1 MRKPEVIKGL
11 RVLFVV
17 AVAVMMF
24 AGCKSKSYIPVTQQL
39 HDSVRTEVRTETVYV
54 KDTAYIEIPKQTA
67 EAILPDTQKSSLE
80 NDFATSD
87 AWVTP
92 DGMLHHTLETKP
104 QEMPFEYD
112 KKIEKQE
119 STTQKT
125 GTNTIVETKY
135 VEKELTWWQ
144 QTEIYGFRVLA
155 ALLVV
160 VVIWKFRNPIMSFI
174 RKLI

>member
-1 MRKPEVIKGL
+1 MRGAGIIRGM
-11 RVLFVV
+11 F
-17 AVAVMMF
+17 AAMAVMLF
-24 AGCKSKSYIPVTQQL
+24 AGCRTQRYMPVTQQL
-39 HDSVRTEVRTETVYV
+39 RDSIRTEVRTETVYV
-54 KDTAYIEIPKQTA
+54 KDTAYIEIPRQTA
-67 EAILPDTQKSSLE
+67 EATLPDTLKSSLE
-80 NDFATSD
+80 NDYAFSD

-112 KKIEKQE
+112 KKVEKQD
-119 STTQKT
+119 STTHKS
-125 GTNTIVETKY
+125 GTETIVETKY

-160 VVIWKFRNPIMSFI
+160 FVLWKFRSPIMSFI

>member
-1 MRKPEVIKGL
+1 
-11 RVLFVV
+11 
-17 AVAVMMF
+17 MF
-24 AGCKSKSYIPVTQQL
+24 SGFFLTGCRTQRYMPVTQQL
-39 HDSVRTEVRTETVYV
+39 RDSVRTEVRTETVYV
-54 KDTAYIEIPKQTA
+54 KDTAYIEIPQQTA
-67 EAILPDTQKSSLE
+67 ESIVPDTLKSSLE

-112 KKIEKQE
+112 KQVERKD
-119 STTQKT
+119 STTHKT

-155 ALLVV
+155 ALLVIGLV
-160 VVIWKFRNPIMSFI
+160 WKYRKAIVAFI

>member
-1 MRKPEVIKGL
+1 MKQIIVIFL
-11 RVLFVV
+11 FCVLLT
-17 AVAVMMF
+17 
-24 AGCKSKSYIPVTQQL
+24 GCRTQRYMPVTQQL
-39 HDSVRTEVRTETVYV
+39 RDSIRTEVRTETVYV
-54 KDTAYIEIPKQTA
+54 KDTAYIEIPRQTA
-67 EAILPDTQKSSLE
+67 EATLPDTLKSSLE
-80 NDFATSD
+80 NDYAFSD

-112 KKIEKQE
+112 KQVERKD
-119 STTQKT
+119 STTHKT

-155 ALLVV
+155 ALLIVFMV
-160 VVIWKFRNPIMSFI
+160 WKFRSPIMSFI

>member
-1 MRKPEVIKGL
+1 MKQIIL
-11 RVLFVV
+11 ILFSG
-17 AVAVMMF
+17 F
-24 AGCKSKSYIPVTQQL
+24 FLTGCRTQRYMPVTQQL
-39 HDSVRTEVRTETVYV
+39 RDSVRTEVRTETVYV
-54 KDTAYIEIPKQTA
+54 KDTAYIEIPQQTA
-67 EAILPDTQKSSLE
+67 ESIVPDTLKSSLE

-112 KKIEKQE
+112 KQVERKD
-119 STTQKT
+119 STTHKT

-155 ALLVV
+155 ALLAIGFV
-160 VVIWKFRNPIMSFI
+160 WKYRKAIVAFI

>member
-1 MRKPEVIKGL
+1 MKQIIVIFLFG
-11 RVLFVV
+11 VLLT
-17 AVAVMMF
+17 
-24 AGCKSKSYIPVTQQL
+24 GCRTQRYMPVTQQL
-39 HDSVRTEVRTETVYV
+39 HDSIRTEVRTETVYV
-54 KDTAYIEIPKQTA
+54 KDTAYIEIPRQTA
-67 EAILPDTQKSSLE
+67 EATLPDTLKSSLE

-112 KKIEKQE
+112 KQVERKD
-119 STTQKT
+119 STTHKT
-125 GTNTIVETKY
+125 GTKTIVETKY

-155 ALLVV
+155 AVLVIGLV
-160 VVIWKFRNPIMSFI
+160 WKYRKAIMTFI
-174 RKLI
+174 RKII

>member
-1 MRKPEVIKGL
+1 MKQLILISLLG
-11 RVLFVV
+11 VLL
-17 AVAVMMF
+17 
-24 AGCKSKSYIPVTQQL
+24 AGCRTKSYMPVTQQL
-39 HDSVRTEVRTETVYV
+39 RDSVRTEVRTETVYV

-67 EAILPDTQKSSLE
+67 ESVIPDTLKSSLE

-92 DGMLHHTLETKP
+92 DGMLHHTLETKA

-112 KKIEKQE
+112 KEVERKD
-119 STTQKT
+119 STTHKT

-155 ALLVV
+155 VLLV
-160 VVIWKFRNPIMSFI
+160 IGLLWKFRKAIMAFI

>member
-1 MRKPEVIKGL
+1 MKQIIVILLFG
-11 RVLFVV
+11 VLLT
-17 AVAVMMF
+17 
-24 AGCKSKSYIPVTQQL
+24 GCRTQRYMPVTQQL
-39 HDSVRTEVRTETVYV
+39 RDSIRTEVRTETVYV
-54 KDTAYIEIPKQTA
+54 KDTAYIEIPRQTA
-67 EAILPDTQKSSLE
+67 EATLPDTLKSSLK

-112 KKIEKQE
+112 KKVEKQD
-119 STTQKT
+119 STTHKT

-155 ALLVV
+155 ALLIVFMV
-160 VVIWKFRNPIMSFI
+160 WKFRSPIMSFI

>member
-1 MRKPEVIKGL
+1 MRELGVMRGL
-11 RVLFVV
+11 GGLFVV
-17 AVAVMMF
+17 MAVMLL
-24 AGCKSKSYIPVTQQL
+24 AGCKSKSYVPITQQL
-39 HDSVRTEVRTETVYV
+39 RDSIRTEVRTETVYV
-54 KDTAYIEIPKQTA
+54 KDTAYIEIPRQTA
-67 EAILPDTQKSSLE
+67 EATLPDTLKSSLE
-80 NDFATSD
+80 NDYAFSD

-112 KKIEKQE
+112 KKVEKQD
-119 STTQKT
+119 STTHKS
-125 GTNTIVETKY
+125 GTETIVETKY

-155 ALLVV
+155 AFLV
-160 VVIWKFRNPIMSFI
+160 IGLAWKYRKAIMAFI

>member
-1 MRKPEVIKGL
+1 MLLCG
-11 RVLFVV
+11 VLLT
-17 AVAVMMF
+17 
-24 AGCKSKSYIPVTQQL
+24 GCRTQRYMPVTQQL
-39 HDSVRTEVRTETVYV
+39 RDSIRTEVRTETVYV
-54 KDTAYIEIPKQTA
+54 KDTAYIEIPRQTA
-67 EAILPDTQKSSLE
+67 EATLPDTLKSSLE
-80 NDFATSD
+80 NDYAFSD

-112 KKIEKQE
+112 KQVERKD
-119 STTQKT
+119 STTHKT

-155 ALLVV
+155 AVLVIGLV
-160 VVIWKFRNPIMSFI
+160 WKYRKAIMTFI
-174 RKLI
+174 RKII

>member
-1 MRKPEVIKGL
+1 MKQIIL
-11 RVLFVV
+11 ILFSG
-17 AVAVMMF
+17 F
-24 AGCKSKSYIPVTQQL
+24 FLTGCRTQRYMPVTQQL
-39 HDSVRTEVRTETVYV
+39 RDSVRTEVRTETVYV
-54 KDTAYIEIPKQTA
+54 KDTAYIEIPRQTA
-67 EAILPDTQKSSLE
+67 KSIIPDTLKSSLE

-112 KKIEKQE
+112 KQVERKG
-119 STTQKT
+119 STTHKT

-144 QTEIYGFRVLA
+144 QAEIYGFRVLA
-155 ALLVV
+155 ALLAIGLV
-160 VVIWKFRNPIMSFI
+160 WKYRKAIMAFI

>member
-1 MRKPEVIKGL
+1 MKQIIVILLFG
-11 RVLFVV
+11 VLL
-17 AVAVMMF
+17 
-24 AGCKSKSYIPVTQQL
+24 AGCRTQRYMPVTQQL
-39 HDSVRTEVRTETVYV
+39 HDSIRTEVRTETVYV
-54 KDTAYIEIPKQTA
+54 KDTAYIEIPRQTA
-67 EAILPDTQKSSLE
+67 ETTLPDTLKSSLE

-112 KKIEKQE
+112 KKVEKQD
-119 STTQKT
+119 STTHKS
-125 GTNTIVETKY
+125 GTETIVETKY

-155 ALLVV
+155 ALLVIILV
-160 VVIWKFRNPIMSFI
+160 WKFRSPIMSFI

>member
-1 MRKPEVIKGL
+1 MKQIIVIFLFG
-11 RVLFVV
+11 VLLT
-17 AVAVMMF
+17 
-24 AGCKSKSYIPVTQQL
+24 GCRTQRYMPVTQQL
-39 HDSVRTEVRTETVYV
+39 RDSIRTEVRTETVYV
-54 KDTAYIEIPKQTA
+54 KDTAYIEIPRQTA
-67 EAILPDTQKSSLE
+67 EATLPDTLKSSLE

-112 KKIEKQE
+112 KQVERKD
-119 STTQKT
+119 STTHKT

-135 VEKELTWWQ
+135 VEKELTWWK

-155 ALLVV
+155 AVLVIGLV
-160 VVIWKFRNPIMSFI
+160 WKYRKAIMTFI
-174 RKLI
+174 RKII

>member
-1 MRKPEVIKGL
+1 MKQIIFLSLLG
-11 RVLFVV
+11 VLLT
-17 AVAVMMF
+17 
-24 AGCKSKSYIPVTQQL
+24 GCRTKSYMPVTQQSY
-39 HDSVRTEVRTETVYV
+39 DSIRTEVRTETVYV
-54 KDTAYIEIPKQTA
+54 KDTAYIEIPRQTA
-67 EAILPDTQKSSLE
+67 KSIIPDTLKSSLE

-112 KKIEKQE
+112 KQVERKD
-119 STTQKT
+119 STTHKT

-144 QTEIYGFRVLA
+144 QAEIYGFRVLA
-155 ALLVV
+155 ALL
-160 VVIWKFRNPIMSFI
+160 IIGLAWKYRKAIVAFI

>member
-1 MRKPEVIKGL
+1 M
-11 RVLFVV
+11 
-17 AVAVMMF
+17 
-24 AGCKSKSYIPVTQQL
+24 PVTQQL
-39 HDSVRTEVRTETVYV
+39 RDSVRTEVRTETVYV
-54 KDTAYIEIPKQTA
+54 KDTAYIEIPQQTA
-67 EAILPDTQKSSLE
+67 ESIVPDTLKSSLE

-112 KKIEKQE
+112 KQVERKD
-119 STTQKT
+119 STTHKT

-155 ALLVV
+155 ALLVIGLV
-160 VVIWKFRNPIMSFI
+160 WKYRKAIVAFI

>member
-1 MRKPEVIKGL
+1 M
-11 RVLFVV
+11 
-17 AVAVMMF
+17 
-24 AGCKSKSYIPVTQQL
+24 
-39 HDSVRTEVRTETVYV
+39 YV

-67 EAILPDTQKSSLE
+67 EHILLDTMKSCLE
-80 NDFATSD
+80 NDYAFSD

-112 KKIEKQE
+112 KKVEKQDC
-119 STTQKT
+119 TTHNS
-125 GTNTIVETKY
+125 GMETIVETKY

-144 QTEIYGFRVLA
+144 QTEIYGFRVLV
-155 ALLVV
+155 ALLL
-160 VVIWKFRNPIMSFI
+160 IGLLRKYRKAITTFI